1 MAIGMVGA
9 CFFEV
14 KTDQARA
21 RLKEAMHL

>member
-9 CFFEV
+9 PFFRV
-14 KTDQARA
+14 KADEARA